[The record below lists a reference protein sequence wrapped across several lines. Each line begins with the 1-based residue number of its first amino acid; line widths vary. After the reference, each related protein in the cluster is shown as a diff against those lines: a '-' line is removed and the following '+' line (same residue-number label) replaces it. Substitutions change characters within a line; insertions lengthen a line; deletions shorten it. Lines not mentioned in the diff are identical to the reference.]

1 MKNGELPGL
10 FIKQIRSCAPSNY
23 LVPVMKIITSLIV
36 LFSFFCLR
44 ASAQGRTQTLII
56 SNLANKTGSL
66 YIGWYAAA
74 EGFRK
79 PDKAVFQKIAA
90 VGGRESVP
98 VSFENVPPGTYA
110 IAVFFDVNGNGK
122 MDTNFL
128 GIPKEKYGFSN
139 NIYPMMR
146 AATFKESS
154 FIVTDK
160 EGNISIR
167 LKG

>member
-1 MKNGELPGL
+1 
-10 FIKQIRSCAPSNY
+10 
-23 LVPVMKIITSLIV
+23 MKIITPLIV
-36 LFSFFCLR
+36 LLSLFSLR
-44 ASAQGRTQTLII
+44 ASAQGHTQILII
-56 SNLANKTGSL
+56 SNLANKTGTL
-66 YIGWYAAA
+66 YIGWYGAE

-79 PDKAVFQKIAA
+79 SDKAVFQKTAA

-98 VSFENVPPGTYA
+98 VSFDNIPPGTYA
-110 IAVFFDVNGNGK
+110 VAVFFDVNGNGK

-139 NIYPMMR
+139 NVYPMMR

-154 FIVTDK
+154 FIVADK